1 MLKCIEC
8 QSPDNTITI
17 QYQTPSI
24 DENRSMPEYQ
34 FGHVTS
40 AFFARFHAE
49 QCGPNLLDFP
59 RFRTCIESDNVQ
71 EKVKG

>member
-1 MLKCIEC
+1 
-8 QSPDNTITI
+8 
-17 QYQTPSI
+17 
-24 DENRSMPEYQ
+24 MPEYQ